1 MDHGQENERQ
11 RAIGS
16 AQGTDCRSHAERT
29 RFNDLH
35 ELQPSLLLRKQ
46 RCQPRF
52 LLAEQ
57 RLHVVRDLSMK
68 GRSHMAIGI
77 KGQGNRAVAKQLLNH
92 LGMNAPA
99 QQVSRCGVPEVV
111 DPDDW

>member
-1 MDHGQENERQ
+1 
-11 RAIGS
+11 
-16 AQGTDCRSHAERT
+16 
-29 RFNDLH
+29 
-35 ELQPSLLLRKQ
+35 
-46 RCQPRF
+46 
-52 LLAEQ
+52 
-57 RLHVVRDLSMK
+57 MK